1 LGSYTEWTGF
11 LFFCYNMTM
20 RDEATK
26 DFIRRHGELFW
37 YSPENKG
44 ETVSDELLVEHI
56 LNYGT
61 MDDVR
66 ELFQVMGLQRT
77 AEVFFRSINMSERR
91 RNNYNPVTLNYFTL
105 LFNRY
110 ASGSDRGSRSMPR
123 R

>member
-1 LGSYTEWTGF
+1 
-11 LFFCYNMTM
+11 M

-37 YSPENKG
+37 YSPGDKG

-110 ASGSDRGSRSMPR
+110 APGSDRDSRSMPR

>member
-1 LGSYTEWTGF
+1 
-11 LFFCYNMTM
+11 MTM

-37 YSPENKG
+37 YSPGDKG

-56 LNYGT
+56 LTYGT

-77 AEVFFRSINMSERR
+77 AEVFSGRSI
-91 RNNYNPVTLNYFTL
+91 
-105 LFNRY
+105 
-110 ASGSDRGSRSMPR
+110 
-123 R
+123 